1 VTVIAVA
8 GTKGA
13 LGVTTLCMALAR
25 DWSPT
30 SPVLVIEADPDGG
43 VLAARLGVSQ
53 EPGLGTLAA
62 AGRHELSDPLI
73 QDHAQSTGDLSFIVA
88 PSSPNH
94 ARAALLSASRR
105 IGDALADR
113 PGATTLIDLGRLD
126 SESPALALAQSAE
139 AVLFLAAP
147 SLEGAD
153 GLAVRLIAL
162 EDLRRRCHLITV
174 GEGPYE
180 GAEIGRVLAI
190 PHAGHLPTDLAGART
205 VWDLKARPKARRPL
219 LRAVAQIAVQFA
231 AIGVPAEGDADKPA
245 EAQMPTTSPLAEAA
259 P

>member
-1 VTVIAVA
+1 VTVVAVA

-25 DWSPT
+25 NWLPANS
-30 SPVLVIEADPDGG
+30 VLVIEADPDGG
-43 VLAARLGVSQ
+43 VLGARLGVSQ

-73 QDHAQSTGDLSFIVA
+73 QDHTQSSGDLSFIVA

-105 IGDALADR
+105 IGDALAAK
-113 PGATTLIDLGRLD
+113 PEATTLIDLGRLD
-126 SESPALALAQSAE
+126 SESPALPLAQSAQ
-139 AVLFLAAP
+139 AILFLAAP
-147 SLEGAD
+147 NLEGAD

-162 EDLRRRCHLITV
+162 EDLRRRCHLVTV

-190 PHAGHLPTDLAGART
+190 PHIGHLPKDPAGAKA
-205 VWDLKARPKARRPL
+205 VWNLTARSKVRRPL
-219 LRAVAQIAVQFA
+219 LRAVRHIAGELA
-231 AIGVPAEGDADKPA
+231 DLPAPTEWHVGHTA
-245 EAQMPTTSPLAEAA
+245 EAQLPTTSPLAEAA